1 MTRFDV
7 FNGDADGLC
16 SLHQLR
22 LDAPAD
28 AVLVTGAK
36 RDIALLA
43 RVSAQRGDAVT
54 ALDISI
60 DANRPAL
67 VALLDRGVS
76 VRYFDHHYAGD
87 IPLHP
92 GLEAVI
98 DPSPGTCTGMLVDRF
113 LDGRR
118 RVWAVVAAFGDNLAD
133 AARSLAAPL
142 GLESTRVDALRELGD
157 ALAYNAYGD
166 SEADLIIHPA
176 HLYRKLRPHADPFAF
191 MRNEPVFD
199 RIVATRR
206 DDLLGA
212 RDVRPEW
219 TFAGGAVIVL
229 PDAAWSRRV
238 RGAIGNELANLAPT
252 LAHAVL
258 SPDAKGGFTASVRA
272 PLARPAGADQL
283 CRRFETGGGRA
294 AAAGINHLPAD
305 RLPEF
310 VRAFDETYR

>member
-1 MTRFDV
+1 VTRFDV

-22 LDAPAD
+22 LDTPAD

-43 RVSAQRGDAVT
+43 RVSARRGDAVT

-60 DANRPAL
+60 ESNRPAL

-76 VRYFDHHYAGD
+76 VRYYDHHFAGD
-87 IPLHP
+87 IPVHP

-113 LDGRR
+113 LEGRR

-142 GLESTRVDALRELGD
+142 GLESTRIDALRDLGD

-166 SEADLIIHPA
+166 GEADLVIHPA
-176 HLYRKLRPHADPFAF
+176 DLYQKLRPYADPFVF
-191 MRNEPVFD
+191 MRDEPVFD

-206 DDLLGA
+206 DDLLVA
-212 RDVRPEW
+212 RSVRPEW
-219 TFAGGAVIVL
+219 TFAGGAVVVL
-229 PDAAWSRRV
+229 PEAAWSRRV
-238 RGAIGNELANLAPT
+238 RGAIGNELANRAPS

-258 SPDAKGGFTASVRA
+258 SPNAFGGFTVSVRA
-272 PLARPAGADQL
+272 ALARPTGADAL
-283 CRRFETGGGRA
+283 CRAFATGGGRTS
-294 AAAGINHLPAD
+294 AAGIDHLPKD
-305 RLPEF
+305 RVSEF
-310 VRAFDETYR
+310 VRAFDEAFR